1 MRFKKEYDTFKCGH
15 ALATTRETWDTCNS
29 VWEKRLKE
37 ERTIHER
44 ECHLAIEN
52 KEVNRLGY
60 NAKIVDFIDK
70 FLEDSK

>member
-29 VWEKRLKE
+29 VWEKRLLDI
-37 ERTIHER
+37 RMN
-44 ECHLAIEN
+44 HLRMSTGKSVDI
-52 KEVNRLGY
+52 VN
-60 NAKIVDFIDK
+60 FIDK